1 MLFNIFVASAAI
13 MFILFV
19 FLYFTVMRRLKM
31 LSSKNS
37 VGSKVIGRRYDT
49 AQNEQKS
56 DDVCVLHIHSIQIE
70 IEIKEIHFI
79 SPYKHP

>member
-1 MLFNIFVASAAI
+1 
-13 MFILFV
+13 
-19 FLYFTVMRRLKM
+19 M

>member
-1 MLFNIFVASAAI
+1 MLFNIFVASAAV

-37 VGSKVIGRRYDT
+37 VGSKVIGRRYDAT
-49 AQNEQKS
+49 QNEQKKP
-56 DDVCVLHIHSIQIE
+56 DDVCALLVYM
-70 IEIKEIHFI
+70 FTV
-79 SPYKHP
+79 YRYRYR

>member
-1 MLFNIFVASAAI
+1 MLFNIFIASAAV

-37 VGSKVIGRRYDT
+37 VGSKVIGRRYDA
-49 AQNEQKS
+49 AQNKLKEF
-56 DDVCVLHIHSIQIE
+56 DDVAAS
-70 IEIKEIHFI
+70 FI
-79 SPYKHP
+79 YKFTEYLTAAPQL